1 MIDNQRLNDDL
12 LVDDSVASKDVQ
24 ETGDL
29 VQQKN
34 STQFKGKFS
43 GVADHRHDGEDLP
56 SIKLQDI
63 INFFPSTSSAPV
75 DPPKRFADQVRM
87 YSNAGI
93 YRLYI
98 YDIVDKAWRYVA
110 LT

>member
-1 MIDNQRLNDDL
+1 MIDTKQLNDDL

-24 ETGDL
+24 EIVDL

-43 GVADHRHDGEDLP
+43 GVVDHRHDGEDLP
-56 SIKLQDI
+56 PIKLQDI
-63 INFFPSTSSAPV
+63 INFFPSTNSAPV
-75 DPPKRFADQVRM
+75 DPPKRFADQVRT
-87 YSNAGI
+87 YSNAGT

-98 YDIVDKAWRYVA
+98 YDIVDKAWRYTA